1 MADSAAILAGSVQR
15 HISPV
20 WLEPALPRHFR
31 LFCVLLLL
39 FTSLSAFSAEQA
51 AVWSEYSKR
60 VELSRFVD
68 YWQEPDDAT
77 DISQIA
83 RLSDKAWTR
92 NGSDNVNLGYGEQ
105 VYWFRVAL
113 ENATS
118 KEANTFL
125 EIGYPVLD
133 HIEVYVGPESRGENA
148 LVLGD
153 KQPFYDRPILHR
165 NFVLPITLAASEKT
179 EVYLRVKT
187 TSSMQVPLTLWN
199 QDAFYSVEQSRSM
212 FEGLYYGI
220 VLVMILY
227 HVFVFLAV
235 GEKSFLYYVAF
246 LASMPLFL
254 SSLHGVAFQYLWPE
268 ATWWNDQAIIVFLSL
283 LVVSGSFFTL
293 EFINVSW
300 EHHPRLKRWTLGI
313 VVAAGVMAVAGLFV
327 PYKYMILPTIIV
339 AVIGCSTLL
348 VLSIVRWV
356 KKDPAARYYTFA
368 WVFLLFGGIVLAM
381 NKFTMLPRNLLTE
394 NATQVGSALG
404 VILLSIAM
412 ADRLNKDKK
421 RVLEAQQG
429 LLKEERKARMAQTK
443 TLEIQR
449 EANVLLEERVR
460 ERTRDLERLN
470 EQLLELSST
479 DALTELKN
487 RGHFDRVFQS
497 AVVHAYRYQEPL
509 SILVLDIDHFKQ
521 FNDNHGHLVGD
532 DCLKM
537 VAQCVR
543 ESVTRPQ
550 DMAARYGGEEFVV
563 LLPNTPHKGALD
575 VAERIRKA
583 VAAMAF
589 PLSGQTLHLT
599 VSVGV
604 CTELPASAG
613 ATEELFS
620 RADDALYQAKANGRN
635 CVVAWTVPSTDA
647 APTITQA

>member
-1 MADSAAILAGSVQR
+1 MKRD
-15 HISPV
+15 
-20 WLEPALPRHFR
+20 FR
-31 LFCVLLLL
+31 LPCLLLL
-39 FTSLSAFSAEQA
+39 LLTSISAFSAEQT

-60 VELSRFVD
+60 VELSRYVD
-68 YWQEPDDAT
+68 YWQEPDEAT
-77 DISQIA
+77 DISHVA
-83 RLSDKAWTR
+83 GLSADAWTR
-92 NGSDNVNLGYGEQ
+92 NGSDSVNLGYGPQ
-105 VYWFRVAL
+105 VFWFRVAL
-113 ENATS
+113 ENATAS
-118 KEANTFL
+118 EANTFL

-133 HIEVYVGPESRGENA
+133 HIEVYFKPDDQSQNV

-165 NFVLPITLAASEKT
+165 NFVVPLTLAPFEKA

-187 TSSMQVPLTLWN
+187 TSSMQIPLTLWN

-235 GEKSFLYYVAF
+235 GERSFLHYVVFMA
-246 LASMPLFL
+246 AMPLFL
-254 SSLHGVAFQYLWPE
+254 ASLHGVAFQYLWPE
-268 ATWWNDQAIIVFLSL
+268 AIWWNDQAIIVFLSL
-283 LVVSGSFFTL
+283 TVLFGSSFTL
-293 EFINVSW
+293 AFINVTRKN
-300 EHHPRLKRWTLGI
+300 HPLLNRWTLCIAG
-313 VVAAGVMAVAGLFV
+313 AAGLMAVAGLLV
-327 PYKYMILPTIIV
+327 PYQYLILPTILL

-348 VLSIVRWV
+348 ILSIVRWV

-368 WVFLLFGGIVLAM
+368 WVFMLFGGIVLAM
-381 NKFTMLPRNLLTE
+381 SKFTMLPRNLLTE
-394 NATQVGSALG
+394 NATQIGSALG
-404 VILLSIAM
+404 VTLLSIAL

-421 RVLEAQQG
+421 RIFEAQQG
-429 LLKEERKARMAQTK
+429 ALREERKARIAQAK

-487 RGHFDRVFQS
+487 RGHFDRAFQTE
-497 AVVHAYRYQEPL
+497 VVHAYRYQEPL
-509 SILVLDIDHFKQ
+509 SLLLLDIDHFKQ
-521 FNDNHGHLVGD
+521 FNDSHGHLVGD

-537 VAQCVR
+537 VARCVR
-543 ESVTRPQ
+543 QLVTRPQ

-589 PLSGQTLHLT
+589 ELSGQTLHLT
-599 VSVGV
+599 VSIGV
-604 CTELPASAG
+604 CTELPDNAG
-613 ATEELFS
+613 ATEVLFS
-620 RADDALYQAKANGRN
+620 RADEALYQAKANGRN
-635 CVVAWTVPSTDA
+635 CVVAWATPSEDA
-647 APTITQA
+647 TPATTQA

>member
-1 MADSAAILAGSVQR
+1 MFLTSV
-15 HISPV
+15 
-20 WLEPALPRHFR
+20 
-31 LFCVLLLL
+31 
-39 FTSLSAFSAEQA
+39 TAFSAEQA
-51 AVWSEYSKR
+51 AIWSEYSKR

-68 YWQEPDDAT
+68 YWQEPEDAT
-77 DISQIA
+77 DIGHVV
-83 RLSDKAWTR
+83 RLSEDAWTR
-92 NGSDNVNLGYGEQ
+92 NGSDSVNLGYGKQ
-105 VYWFRVAL
+105 IYWFRVAL

-118 KEANTFL
+118 SEANTFL

-133 HIEVYVGPESRGENA
+133 HIEVYISPGDGSQTA

-165 NFVLPITLAASEKT
+165 NFVLPITLAPFEKA

-187 TSSMQVPLTLWN
+187 TSSMQLPLTLWN

-283 LVVSGSFFTL
+283 LVLFGAFFTL
-293 EFINVSW
+293 EFISVSR
-300 EHHPRLKRWTLGI
+300 ENHPRLNRWTLGI
-313 VVAAGVMAVAGLFV
+313 AIAAGVMAVAGLFV
-327 PYKYMILPTIIV
+327 SYQHMILPTIIV
-339 AVIGCSTLL
+339 AVVGCTTLL
-348 VLSIVRWV
+348 LLSIVRWV
-356 KKDPAARYYTFA
+356 KNDPAARYYTFA

-404 VILLSIAM
+404 VILLSIAL

-421 RVLEAQQG
+421 RVFEAQQG
-429 LLKEERKARMAQTK
+429 ALLEERKARLAQAK
-443 TLEIQR
+443 TLDIQR

-479 DALTELKN
+479 DALTELRN

-509 SILVLDIDHFKQ
+509 SLLVLDIDHFKQ

-532 DCLKM
+532 DCLQM

-543 ESVTRPQ
+543 ELVTRPQ
-550 DMAARYGGEEFVV
+550 DLAARYGGEEFVV

-589 PLSGQTLHLT
+589 QLSGQTLHLT

-604 CTELPASAG
+604 CTELPASAD
-613 ATEELFS
+613 ATETLFS
-620 RADDALYQAKANGRN
+620 RADEALYQAKANGRN
-635 CVVAWTVPSTDA
+635 CVVAWA
-647 APTITQA
+647 APSEDATLAINTQA